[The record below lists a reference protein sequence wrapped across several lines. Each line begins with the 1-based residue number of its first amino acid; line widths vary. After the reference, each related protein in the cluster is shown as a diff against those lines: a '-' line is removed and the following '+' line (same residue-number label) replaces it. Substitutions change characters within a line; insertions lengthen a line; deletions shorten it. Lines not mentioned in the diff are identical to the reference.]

1 MKIKGFAFCF
11 FGMATGDMINL
22 SSPRDSSDKGE
33 QTWECI
39 NRKGVGRNFYQREV
53 DGQSLKENIKLEI

>member
-1 MKIKGFAFCF
+1 MTRRGVKIKGFAFCF

-33 QTWECI
+33 QTW
-39 NRKGVGRNFYQREV
+39 
-53 DGQSLKENIKLEI
+53 